1 VVSEELRLSSTET
14 NRFLSLV
21 LANGWNAAILER
33 TPQLMLGDWWLTAGC
48 LAQSVW
54 NGVYNRAPDQ
64 GIRDYDIFYFDADT
78 SWAAEDAVIRNAA
91 VLFEDMPITVE
102 IRNQA
107 RVPLWYEGKFGL
119 AFPPVRAASD
129 AIDRFPCASVAIGV
143 RRVDEEFKI
152 HAPFGLAPVLRGE
165 LIPNPALEVPEVY
178 AAKAR
183 RWCRVW
189 PDLKVR
195 PWPTRRSGLRKPA
208 SGAPGEDFFCD

>member
-1 VVSEELRLSSTET
+1 LSSTET

-33 TPQLMLGDWWLTAGC
+33 TPQLMLADWWLTAGC

-54 NGVYNRAPDQ
+54 NGLYNRVPDQ
-64 GIRDYDIFYFDADT
+64 GILDYDVFYFDPDT

-129 AIDRFPCASVAIGV
+129 GIDRFPCASVAIGV
-143 RRVDEEFKI
+143 RRVGEELKI
-152 HAPFGLAPVLRGE
+152 HAPFGLTPVLCGE
-165 LIPNPALEVPEVY
+165 LIPNPALEIPEVY
-178 AAKAR
+178 AAKTR
-183 RWCRVW
+183 RWCGVW

-195 PWPTRRSGLRKPA
+195 PWPTRR
-208 SGAPGEDFFCD
+208 APSQAAR